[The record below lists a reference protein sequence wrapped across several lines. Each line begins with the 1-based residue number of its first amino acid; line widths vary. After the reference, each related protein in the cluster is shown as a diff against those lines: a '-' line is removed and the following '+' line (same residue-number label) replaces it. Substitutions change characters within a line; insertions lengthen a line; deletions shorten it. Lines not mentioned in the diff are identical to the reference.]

1 MIRAA
6 LLSLF
11 LAGLGTATPAQTPD
25 LATSVARQW
34 SLFSAY
40 CGAALSD
47 PQGYLDTH
55 PATGPMGEQLVSTSP
70 DGQVVVAFRVENG
83 VSFRV
88 ELLGL
93 PGRLAVLCE
102 ASGLWG
108 HPQSFGQH
116 AEAAEMHSMHET
128 NEGPGIP
135 ANLVTDEVR
144 RLFKSLPDTFVAG
157 GLMPDGVPANQV
169 HLIDPAFATHIL
181 GVQTPL
187 AGRPV
192 FVWAGSQGDG
202 LELVSLNYIE
212 AGN

>member
-1 MIRAA
+1 MRRAA
-6 LLSLF
+6 LALL
-11 LAGLGTATPAQTPD
+11 LPGLGLPAAAQTPD
-25 LATSVARQW
+25 LPTAVAAHWRT
-34 SLFSAY
+34 FSTY
-40 CGAALSD
+40 CGTALSD
-47 PQGYLDTH
+47 PQGYLNTH

-108 HPQSFGQH
+108 FPRSFGQH
-116 AEAAEMHSMHET
+116 AEAAEMHSMHES

-135 ANLVTDEVR
+135 ANLVSAEARKV
-144 RLFKSLPDTFVAG
+144 FEALPDTFVAG
-157 GLMPDGVPANQV
+157 GLMPDGVPASQL

-187 AGRPV
+187 AGRQV